1 MIENEEGEDGDPVD
15 DWSNEDLSQLNE
27 IKNKD
32 EAKKDVDTRKD
43 KNKHISLHS
52 KTTRTKKKKS
62 TK

>member
-15 DWSNEDLSQLNE
+15 DWSNVDLSQLNE
-27 IKNKD
+27 IKNND
-32 EAKKDVDTRKD
+32 EAKKDVATRKD
-43 KNKHISLHS
+43 KNKHISLRS